1 MNWNEFQIIATIEII
16 GKIKTFKKLNLSNE
30 EIPNIAVMVT
40 TRCCGLELF
49 LLTCVDRKLVVVFV
63 EF

>member
-40 TRCCGLELF
+40 PRCCGLELF